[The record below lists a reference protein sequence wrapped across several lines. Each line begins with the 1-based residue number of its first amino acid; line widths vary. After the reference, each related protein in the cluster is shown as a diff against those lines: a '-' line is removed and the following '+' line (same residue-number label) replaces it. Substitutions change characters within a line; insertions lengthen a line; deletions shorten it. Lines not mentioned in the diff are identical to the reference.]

1 MILRFILNQLL
12 ASVVGKVFR
21 YFIDGLAG
29 RYDYGNRNM
38 KNTKDE
44 LNEIFSE
51 LHSAPQTFKYA
62 INVYKSLPKDHPER
76 KALAQ
81 AIRDAR
87 DDFTKLD
94 VLLEDMQ
101 LDIHY
106 EEIKEKEN
114 EKKYINPGYGSF
126 G

>member
-12 ASVVGKVFR
+12 ASIVGRVFR
-21 YFIDGLAG
+21 YFVDGFAG
-29 RYDYGNRNM
+29 KHDYGSKNM
-38 KNTKDE
+38 KDE

-51 LHSAPQTFKYA
+51 LRTAPQTFKYA
-62 INVYKSLPKDHPER
+62 VEVYNSLPKDHPER
-76 KALAQ
+76 KVLAR

-87 DDFTKLD
+87 EDFTKLD

-106 EEIKEKEN
+106 EEIREKEN
-114 EKKYINPGYGSF
+114 EKRYSNPGYSSF

>member
-12 ASVVGKVFR
+12 TSIVGRVFR
-21 YFIDGLAG
+21 YFIDGITG
-29 RYDYGNRNM
+29 KYDYGNKNM
-38 KNTKDE
+38 KDE
-44 LNEIFSE
+44 LDEIFSE
-51 LHSAPQTFKYA
+51 LRTTPQTFKYA
-62 INVYKSLPKDHPER
+62 VEVYNSLPKDHPER
-76 KALAQ
+76 KVLAQ

-101 LDIHY
+101 LDIEY
-106 EEIKEKEN
+106 QEVKEKEN
-114 EKKYINPGYGSF
+114 EKGYSNPGYSSF

>member
-12 ASVVGKVFR
+12 ASIVGRVFR
-21 YFIDGLAG
+21 YFVDGFAG
-29 RYDYGNRNM
+29 KHDYGSKNM
-38 KNTKDE
+38 KDE

-51 LHSAPQTFKYA
+51 LRTAPQTFKYA
-62 INVYKSLPKDHPER
+62 VEVYNSLPKDHPER
-76 KALAQ
+76 KVLAR

-87 DDFTKLD
+87 EDFTKLD

-106 EEIKEKEN
+106 EEIREKEN
-114 EKKYINPGYGSF
+114 EKNYNNPGYSSF

>member
-1 MILRFILNQLL
+1 MILRFILNQILT
-12 ASVVGKVFR
+12 SVVGKVFS
-21 YFIDGLAG
+21 YLIDGFSG
-29 RYDYGNRNM
+29 KYDYGNKNM

-76 KALAQ
+76 KVLAQ

-101 LDIHY
+101 LDIEF
-106 EEIKEKEN
+106 EEVKQN
-114 EKKYINPGYGSF
+114 EKSNINPGYSSLG
-126 G
+126 